1 MEKLPR
7 YQELIEPML
16 VFLKAHAA
24 PATNAE
30 INEAVAKILSIP
42 QTLLSEIHSGKRTE
56 FQYRMAWA
64 RTKAK
69 ADGKIVSTKREIW
82 KII

>member
-7 YQELIEPML
+7 YQELVEPML
-16 VFLKAHAA
+16 SFLRLNNG
-24 PATNAE
+24 PASNRT
-30 INEAVAKILSIP
+30 IDEAVAKALDIP
-42 QTLLSEIHSGKRTE
+42 QALLLEIHSGKRTE

-69 ADGKIVSTKREIW
+69 SDGKITSPKRETW
-82 KII
+82 KIV

>member
-1 MEKLPR
+1 MEQLPR

-16 VFLKAHAA
+16 TFLRTHDGAA
-24 PATNAE
+24 SNDA
-30 INEAVAKILSIP
+30 INDAVALALGIP
-42 QTLLSEIHSGKRTE
+42 QSLLSEIHSGNRTE

-69 ADGKIVSTKREIW
+69 SDGKISSPKRETWEIR
-82 KII
+82 

>member
-16 VFLKAHAA
+16 DFLKTHGGD
-24 PATNAE
+24 ATNKA
-30 INEAVAKILSIP
+30 IDAAVAKSLNIP
-42 QTLLSEIHSGKRTE
+42 QTLLSEIRSGKRTE

-69 ADGKIVSTKREIW
+69 SDGKIESPKRETW

>member
-1 MEKLPR
+1 VEKLPR
-7 YQELIEPML
+7 YTELIEPML
-16 VFLKAHAA
+16 AFLKVQ
-24 PATNAE
+24 
-30 INEAVAKILSIP
+30 NEPLSNKLIDDAVAKNLNIP
-42 QTLLSEIHSGKRTE
+42 QNLLSEIHSGKRTE

-69 ADGKIVSTKREIW
+69 SDGKITSPKRETW

>member
-16 VFLKAHAA
+16 RFLRAHNG
-24 PATNAE
+24 PASNKIIDE
-30 INEAVAKILSIP
+30 SVAKALDIP

-69 ADGKIVSTKREIW
+69 SDGDINLVSRQMWQIS
-82 KII
+82 

>member
-1 MEKLPR
+1 MEQLPR

-16 VFLKAHAA
+16 RFLRSNNG
-24 PATNAE
+24 PASNRT
-30 INEAVAKILSIP
+30 IDEAVAKELGIP
-42 QTLLSEIHSGKRTE
+42 QKLLSEIHSGKRTE

-69 ADGKIVSTKREIW
+69 SDGKINSPKREMW
-82 KII
+82 EVK

>member
-16 VFLKAHAA
+16 VFLKTHDGA
-24 PATNAE
+24 ATNKA
-30 INEAVAKILSIP
+30 IDEAVARNLRIP
-42 QTLLSEIHSGKRTE
+42 PNLLLEIHSGKRTE

-69 ADGKIVSTKREIW
+69 SDGKIKSPKRETWQIN
-82 KII
+82 

>member
-16 VFLKAHAA
+16 AFLQDCNGPVSNKS
-24 PATNAE
+24 
-30 INEAVAKILSIP
+30 IDEAVAIKLKIP
-42 QTLLSEIHSGKRTE
+42 QSLLSEIHSGKRTE

-69 ADGKIVSTKREIW
+69 SDGKITSPQRETW
-82 KII
+82 KSN

>member
-16 VFLKAHAA
+16 GFLRSHNG
-24 PATNAE
+24 PASNKT
-30 INEAVAKILSIP
+30 IDEAVAKELDIP
-42 QTLLSEIHSGKRTE
+42 QKLLSEIHSGKRTE

-69 ADGKIVSTKREIW
+69 TDGKIDLVSRQMWQIS
-82 KII
+82 

>member
-16 VFLKAHAA
+16 VFLRTQNG
-24 PATNAE
+24 PATNAT
-30 INEAVAKILSIP
+30 IDDAVAGILKIP
-42 QTLLSEIHSGKRTE
+42 QNLLSEIHSGKRTE

-69 ADGKIVSTKREIW
+69 SDGKINSPKREMW
-82 KII
+82 EMK

>member
-16 VFLKAHAA
+16 VFLKEHEGS
-24 PATNAE
+24 ATNKE
-30 INEAVAKILSIP
+30 IDEGVAKRLSIP
-42 QTLLSEIHSGKRTE
+42 QSLLLEIHSGKRTE

-69 ADGKIVSTKREIW
+69 SDGKIISPNRESW
-82 KII
+82 QLS

>member
-1 MEKLPR
+1 MESLPR

-16 VFLKAHAA
+16 DFLKVHSA
-24 PATNAE
+24 PASNTA
-30 INEAVAKILSIP
+30 IDAAVAKSLNIP
-42 QTLLSEIHSGKRTE
+42 ESLLAEIHSGQRTE

-69 ADGKIVSTKREIW
+69 SEGKISSPKRETW
-82 KII
+82 EII

>member
-7 YQELIEPML
+7 YQELIDPL
-16 VFLKAHAA
+16 VVFLKTHDG
-24 PATNAE
+24 PATNKA
-30 INEAVAKILSIP
+30 IDDAVAKILMIP
-42 QTLLSEIHSGKRTE
+42 PTLLLEIHSGKRTE

-69 ADGKIVSTKREIW
+69 SDGKISSPKRETW
-82 KII
+82 QII

>member
-16 VFLKAHAA
+16 TFLRSCNG
-24 PATNAE
+24 PASNKTIE
-30 INEAVAKILSIP
+30 EAVVKALEIP
-42 QTLLSEIHSGKRTE
+42 QGLLSEIHSGKRTE

-69 ADGKIVSTKREIW
+69 SDGKITSPKRETW
-82 KII
+82 KIN

>member
-16 VFLKAHAA
+16 VFLKAHKG
-24 PATNAE
+24 PATNLE
-30 INEAVAKILSIP
+30 INDAVARFLNIP
-42 QTLLSEIHSGKRTE
+42 SSLLAEIHSGKRTE

-69 ADGKIVSTKREIW
+69 SEGKISSPKREMW
-82 KII
+82 KIN

>member
-16 VFLKAHAA
+16 VFLRSHNG
-24 PATNAE
+24 PASNKT
-30 INEAVAKILSIP
+30 IDEAVAKELDIP
-42 QTLLSEIHSGKRTE
+42 QNLLLEIHTGKRTE

-69 ADGKIVSTKREIW
+69 SDGKITSPKRETW
-82 KII
+82 KIN

>member
-16 VFLKAHAA
+16 VFLKAHNA
-24 PATNAE
+24 PATNLE
-30 INEAVAKILSIP
+30 INEAVARLLDIP
-42 QTLLSEIHSGKRTE
+42 AGLLAEIHSGNRTE

-69 ADGKIVSTKREIW
+69 SEGKIISPKREIW
-82 KII
+82 KIN

>member
-16 VFLKAHAA
+16 AFLRECSG
-24 PATNAE
+24 PASNKS
-30 INEAVAKILSIP
+30 IDEAVAKNLNIP
-42 QTLLSEIHSGKRTE
+42 QSLLSEIHSGKRTE

-69 ADGKIVSTKREIW
+69 SDGKIESQKRETW
-82 KII
+82 III

>member
-16 VFLKAHAA
+16 AFLRECSG
-24 PATNAE
+24 PASNKSIE
-30 INEAVAKILSIP
+30 EAVAKKLNIP
-42 QTLLSEIHSGKRTE
+42 QSLLSEIHSGKRTE

-69 ADGKIVSTKREIW
+69 SDGNIISPKRETW
-82 KII
+82 KLN

>member
-16 VFLKAHAA
+16 DFLKTQGGD
-24 PATNAE
+24 ATNKA
-30 INEAVAKILSIP
+30 IDAAVAKSLNIP
-42 QTLLSEIHSGKRTE
+42 QILLSEIRSGKRTE

-69 ADGKIVSTKREIW
+69 SDGKIESPKRETW

>member
-16 VFLKAHAA
+16 VFLRTHNG
-24 PATNAE
+24 PANNSN
-30 INEAVAKILSIP
+30 IDDAVARILGIP
-42 QTLLSEIHSGKRTE
+42 ENLLSEIHSGKRTE

-69 ADGKIVSTKREIW
+69 SDGKINTPQREMW
-82 KII
+82 EVK

>member
-16 VFLKAHAA
+16 VFLKAHNG
-24 PATNAE
+24 PATNIE
-30 INEAVAKILSIP
+30 INDAVARLLDIP
-42 QTLLSEIHSGKRTE
+42 SGLLAEIHSGNRTE

-69 ADGKIVSTKREIW
+69 SDGKIISSKRETW
-82 KII
+82 QVN

>member
-1 MEKLPR
+1 MDKLPR

-16 VFLKAHAA
+16 EFLKINGG
-24 PATNAE
+24 PATNTA
-30 INEAVAKILSIP
+30 IDQAVSNSLNIP
-42 QTLLSEIHSGKRTE
+42 SNLLAEIHSGARTE

-69 ADGKIVSTKREIW
+69 SEGKITSPKRETWQLI
-82 KII
+82 

>member
-7 YQELIEPML
+7 YQELIAPML
-16 VFLKAHAA
+16 DFLKTHNG
-24 PATNAE
+24 PASNLE
-30 INEAVAKILSIP
+30 INDAVARLLDIP
-42 QTLLSEIHSGKRTE
+42 SSLLAEIHSGNRTE

-69 ADGKIVSTKREIW
+69 SDVKIISSKRETWQIH
-82 KII
+82 

>member
-16 VFLKAHAA
+16 GFLRSHNG
-24 PATNAE
+24 PASNKT
-30 INEAVAKILSIP
+30 IDEAVAKELDIP
-42 QTLLSEIHSGKRTE
+42 QNLLSEIHSGKRTE

-69 ADGKIVSTKREIW
+69 TDGKIDLVSRQMWQIS
-82 KII
+82 

>member
-7 YQELIEPML
+7 FQELIEPML
-16 VFLKAHAA
+16 VFLKAHDGA
-24 PATNAE
+24 ATNKA
-30 INEAVAKILSIP
+30 IDEAVANTLRIP
-42 QTLLSEIHSGKRTE
+42 STLLLEIHSGKRTE

-69 ADGKIVSTKREIW
+69 SDGKISSPKRETWQIN
-82 KII
+82 

>member
-16 VFLKAHAA
+16 DFLKKHNG
-24 PATNAE
+24 PASNLE
-30 INEAVAKILSIP
+30 INDAVAR
-42 QTLLSEIHSGKRTE
+42 LLDITSSLLAEIHSGNRTE

-69 ADGKIVSTKREIW
+69 SDGKIISSKRETWQIH
-82 KII
+82 